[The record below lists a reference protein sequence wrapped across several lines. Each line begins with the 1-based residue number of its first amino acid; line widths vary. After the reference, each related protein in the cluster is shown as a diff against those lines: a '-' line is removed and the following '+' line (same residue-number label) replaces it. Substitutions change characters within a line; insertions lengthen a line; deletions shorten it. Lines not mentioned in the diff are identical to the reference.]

1 MTPEQTILVQNSYNR
16 VYPVYNAV
24 AESFYRRLFEL
35 DPSLRPLFPEDMH
48 EQRLK
53 LMTTFNIAVNG
64 LRHPSSIVPI
74 LQKLG
79 RLHADYGVQA
89 THYVT
94 MGDALLWTLQQC
106 LGEQFTAEVESAW
119 VAAYALIAEA
129 MRADAELAQFS

>member
-1 MTPEQTILVQNSYNR
+1 MTPEQTILVQNSYNQ
-16 VYPVYNAV
+16 VYPVYDAV

-35 DPSLRPLFPEDMH
+35 DPSLRPLFPEGMR

-74 LQKLG
+74 LKKLG

-89 THYVT
+89 AHYVM
-94 MGDALLWTLQQC
+94 MGEALLWTLRQC
-106 LGEQFTAEVESAW
+106 LGEQFTAEVETAW
-119 VAAYALIAEA
+119 VAAFALIAEA
-129 MRADAELAQFS
+129 MQSDAELVQ